1 LAPHPNSLAIVPGR
15 FLTGGEAVEPSAA
28 TGRHGRRAMKINFNL
43 QRRRLAGR
51 WDYTVH
57 IGRRIPPERRRAMQ
71 RLTST
76 WPRHAALWLTLLA
89 FVAALGGCAQ
99 DTLNGNPVRP
109 NADNKL
115 GPMS

>member
-1 LAPHPNSLAIVPGR
+1 
-15 FLTGGEAVEPSAA
+15 
-28 TGRHGRRAMKINFNL
+28 
-43 QRRRLAGR
+43 
-51 WDYTVH
+51 
-57 IGRRIPPERRRAMQ
+57 MQ